1 MKLDYNP
8 FSDFKPGFD
17 KHFDK
22 NPNFRKSGLQTI
34 TTRKELQM
42 FLFSGGVDS
51 TLDCFKQQEQ
61 LNSIS
66 EQLNQELSIIQ
77 ECSITTSQLI
87 YSHKDASGNIS

>member
-1 MKLDYNP
+1 
-8 FSDFKPGFD
+8 
-17 KHFDK
+17 
-22 NPNFRKSGLQTI
+22 
-34 TTRKELQM
+34 M
-42 FLFSGGVDS
+42 FFSGGVDL

-77 ECSITTSQLI
+77 ECSIITSQLI